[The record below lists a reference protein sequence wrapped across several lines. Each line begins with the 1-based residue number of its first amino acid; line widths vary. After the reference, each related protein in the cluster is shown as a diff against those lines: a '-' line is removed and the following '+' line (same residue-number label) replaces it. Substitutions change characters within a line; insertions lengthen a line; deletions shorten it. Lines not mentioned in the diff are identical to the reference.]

1 LNASTLMEVQGDVL
15 ERFYGDTVEIDDGA
29 RLGWAQMPHFY
40 MSIFLYSYS
49 AGLASGYAV
58 VQAMREEGQPAVD
71 RWLRMLTLGNSRPP
85 ITLLRE
91 AGADLTNPETL
102 RQAVR
107 YFGTLVDELEQGT
120 PA

>member
-1 LNASTLMEVQGDVL
+1 VAHASLPRNLIIYKRFGAALRKSPSSNARI
-15 ERFYGDTVEIDDGA
+15 ERMLPRGQD
-29 RLGWAQMPHFY
+29 L
-40 MSIFLYSYS
+40 
-49 AGLASGYAV
+49 AV
-58 VQAMREEGQPAVD
+58 VKAMREQEQPAVD
-71 RWLRMLTLGNSRPP
+71 RRLRMLRLGNSRPP
-85 ITLLRE
+85 ITLLQE

>member
-1 LNASTLMEVQGDVL
+1 
-15 ERFYGDTVEIDDGA
+15 
-29 RLGWAQMPHFY
+29 
-40 MSIFLYSYS
+40 
-49 AGLASGYAV
+49 LA
-58 VQAMREEGQPAVD
+58 
-71 RWLRMLTLGNSRPP
+71 LGNTRPP
-85 ITLLRE
+85 ITLLQE